1 VFFKKRTYL
10 IIAVFSGYTGLTHL
24 IMEEIAMQMKSSA
37 PESIDEYIRGFPEDV
52 RVKLLAI
59 RSVIKSVV
67 PEAQEKISYQMP
79 CFLYNGPLVYFAA
92 FRNHI
97 GFYPTPNGID
107 EFKEELSRYR
117 QGKGSVQFPIN
128 EEMPLDLIARIT
140 AYRADENRQ
149 KQMKNQKE
157 KK

>member
-1 VFFKKRTYL
+1 
-10 IIAVFSGYTGLTHL
+10 
-24 IMEEIAMQMKSSA
+24 MQMKSSA